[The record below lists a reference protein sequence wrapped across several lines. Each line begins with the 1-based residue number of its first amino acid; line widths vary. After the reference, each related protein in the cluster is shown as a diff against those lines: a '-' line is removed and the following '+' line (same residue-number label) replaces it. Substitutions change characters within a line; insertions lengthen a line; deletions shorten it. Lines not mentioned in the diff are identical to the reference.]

1 MTMDDLID
9 EVARLRGEGRRPSKI
24 LFKPEVFKGL
34 VLNAQGMSPYGTFK
48 RPPPTILGL
57 EYRIDGS
64 QEVDFIVT
72 YESADHMRELLNE
85 MAGKAQNMGWWAALA
100 ERASDEELLAFG
112 DMIAERYQ

>member
-9 EVARLRGEGRRPSKI
+9 EVARLRAEGRRPSKI
-24 LFKPEVFKGL
+24 LFKPEVFKEL

-57 EYRIDGS
+57 QYRLNGA
-64 QEVDFIVT
+64 QAADFVVT

-100 ERASDEELLAFG
+100 ERASDEELLTFD
-112 DMIAERYQ
+112 DMMAERYR